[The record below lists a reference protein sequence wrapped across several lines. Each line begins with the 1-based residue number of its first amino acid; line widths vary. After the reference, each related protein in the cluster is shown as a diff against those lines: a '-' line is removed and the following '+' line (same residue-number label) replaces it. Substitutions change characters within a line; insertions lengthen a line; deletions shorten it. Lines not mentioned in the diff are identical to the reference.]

1 MNGFLVLLISVVI
14 GALSLRASATSLP
27 DEALGVV
34 YITSVKTGSLPFLH
48 GIKGEGSYLTTNE
61 QGELCHV
68 EPVILVAGGFN
79 SERIGFGQGD
89 PITLTIYNPTVST
102 RLKQGKKTVSADY
115 NVSVNP
121 AAHQDIYI
129 EQGLTLTEGF
139 VLHPRK
145 AWSSWFGFQ
154 ATQPSCHVVDAEKQL
169 L

>member
-1 MNGFLVLLISVVI
+1 MNRVLTYLISVFI
-14 GALSLRASATSLP
+14 GALSLGAPATSLP

-48 GIKGEGSYLTTNE
+48 GIKGEGNYLTTNE
-61 QGELCHV
+61 QGELCRV

-79 SERIGFGQGD
+79 GERIGFGQGD

-102 RLKQGKKTVSADY
+102 RLKQGKKTVSTDY
-115 NVSVNP
+115 NVSVDP
-121 AAHQDIYI
+121 TAHQDIYI

-154 ATQPSCHVVDAEKQL
+154 PSQPDCDTATLDN
-169 L
+169 

>member
-1 MNGFLVLLISVVI
+1 MNRVLTYLISVFI
-14 GALSLRASATSLP
+14 GALSLGAPATSLP

-48 GIKGEGSYLTTNE
+48 GIKGEGNYLTTNE
-61 QGELCHV
+61 QGELCRV

-79 SERIGFGQGD
+79 GEHIRFGQGD

-115 NVSVNP
+115 NVSVNST
-121 AAHQDIYI
+121 AHQDIYI
-129 EQGLTLTEGF
+129 EQGLTLAEGF

-154 ATQPSCHVVDAEKQL
+154 PSQPNCDTATLDN
-169 L
+169 